1 VSKER
6 QSSPSAATSK
16 PIAKKR
22 KTKLELGDKVFEP
35 TENDILYGRGGR
47 TNTHPGNIRYRDK
60 VLELKDEYKLLT
72 KKEKKERNLPML
84 VVKTMKN
91 EKRYF
96 LMKDKD
102 GLWYEVNDKGARE

>member
-1 VSKER
+1 MPKEQ
-6 QSSPSAATSK
+6 QSSLPAATSK

-72 KKEKKERNLPML
+72 KKEKKERKKFTDAGGQDHEERETLFL
-84 VVKTMKN
+84 DEGQGRIVVRS
-91 EKRYF
+91 ER
-96 LMKDKD
+96 
-102 GLWYEVNDKGARE
+102 